1 MSKIREF
8 IEENNIEFFEGI
20 RNSTIVI
27 LIGYAQFLGLTKE
40 QLEEELAT
48 EISADSFIK
57 QEITRLWAYCKSR
70 SYEDWWTTE
79 EAIDEYKF

>member
-48 EISADSFIK
+48 EINADSFIE
-57 QEITRLWAYCKSR
+57 QEIDRLWSYCENRNYQDFWS
-70 SYEDWWTTE
+70 TE
-79 EAIDEYKF
+79 QSKLEYKF

>member
-8 IEENNIEFFEGI
+8 IEENNIEFYRGI
-20 RNSTIVI
+20 RNTSITI

-48 EISADSFIK
+48 EISADSFIE
-57 QEITRLWAYCKSR
+57 QEIDRLWSYCENRDYKDFWS
-70 SYEDWWTTE
+70 TE